1 MDAWVLAR
9 ICRALEKHWRDA
21 RIQGAWTDEAGRVVL
36 RMRAAGRTGF
46 LVLSPLGAAPGLAV
60 AGRRGPAPARP
71 PAIAA
76 YLRAHA
82 EGDRLRAIRPRPFER
97 VVTLDLDRGGRIVLD
112 LATRPGVVGAL
123 DPEGT
128 IRAVH
133 RPGAR
138 GPDPRWVPGAPLAF
152 RPPPRGRVPP
162 PEVSPEQVAA
172 WVEAGEPLHR
182 RVLGVGPHLARE
194 VAHRIRSGSAPG
206 TVWRELLAAYAAEG
220 PLWVHD
226 GVISVWELTHRP
238 EPGRRVDDPPEAA
251 AAWMEARLDA
261 EQRARAERS
270 EAAARAAFRRRLER
284 RIARIRADLEALPD
298 PEALRARADALACAL
313 HRVRPGVSEVRVPD
327 PGNPGAEIRIA
338 LDPSLSPA
346 RNLER
351 LYREAR
357 RAERAR
363 RIGRERLEAAL
374 AEMEASPPAE
384 GSGSGLS
391 VPSGAPRPFRRYVSS
406 DGWPIWVG
414 RNSRE
419 NDRLLREARPWDLWL
434 HVRDA
439 PGAHVLVRKPGR
451 EARCP
456 ERTLLEAAGLAAAH
470 SRRSAD
476 AAVEVM
482 VAEACRVRKPRGAG
496 PGQVVVS
503 GDRTVRV
510 RPGWGR
516 PEPVEGRG

>member
-9 ICRALEKHWRDA
+9 ICRALERGWGGA
-21 RIQGAWTDEAGRVVL
+21 RIQGAWTDGADRVVL
-36 RMRAAGRTGF
+36 RLRASGRTGF
-46 LVLSPLGAAPGLAV
+46 LVLSPLGAAPGLAM
-60 AGRRGPAPARP
+60 AGRRGTAPPRP

-82 EGDRLRAIRPRPFER
+82 EGGRLGAVRPQPFER
-97 VVTLDLDRGGRIVLD
+97 VVALDVDRGVRIVLD
-112 LATRPGVVGAL
+112 LAARPGVVGAL
-123 DPEGT
+123 DPDGR

-133 RPGAR
+133 QPEGRRPV
-138 GPDPRWVPGAPLAF
+138 PRWAPGKVFEFL
-152 RPPPRGRVPP
+152 PP
-162 PEVSPEQVAA
+162 PEERALPREVPPGRVAA

-182 RVLGVGPHLARE
+182 HILGLGPHLARE
-194 VAHRIRSGSAPG
+194 VAHRIRCGSPPER
-206 TVWRELLAAYAAEG
+206 VWGELLAAYGTDG

-226 GVISVWELTHRP
+226 GVLSVWELTHRSA
-238 EPGRRVDDPPEAA
+238 PGHRVDDPLGAA
-251 AAWMEARLDA
+251 AAWMEARLAA
-261 EQRARAERS
+261 EQRARAGRS
-270 EAAARAAFRRRLER
+270 EAAARAAVRRRLER
-284 RIARIRADLEALPD
+284 RIARIRADLDALPD
-298 PEALRARADALACAL
+298 PDALRERADALACAL
-313 HRVRPGVSEVRVPD
+313 HRVRPGASEVRVPD
-327 PGNPGAEIRIA
+327 PRNPASEIRIA

-363 RIGRERLEAAL
+363 RIAQERLEAAVQ
-374 AEMEASPPAE
+374 EMDAGPPVQGARDIPAPPA
-384 GSGSGLS
+384 
-391 VPSGAPRPFRRYVSS
+391 APRPFRRYVSP
-406 DGWPIWVG
+406 DGWSIWVG

-434 HVRDA
+434 HARDA

-456 ERTLLEAAGLAAAH
+456 ERTLLEAAGLAAAY
-470 SRRSAD
+470 SRRSAE

-482 VAEACRVRKPRGAG
+482 VAEAGRVRKPKGAG

-510 RPGWGR
+510 RPGWGNPR
-516 PEPVEGRG
+516 PVGDRG

>member
-9 ICRALEKHWRDA
+9 ICRVLEKEWGGS
-21 RIQGAWTDEAGRVVL
+21 RIQGAWTDKADRVVL
-36 RMRAAGRTGF
+36 RLRKAGRSGF
-46 LVLSPLGAAPGLAV
+46 LVLSPLGSAPGLAV
-60 AGRRGPAPARP
+60 AGRRRAAPPRP

-82 EGDRLRAIRPRPFER
+82 EGRRLVAVRPRPFER
-97 VVTLDLDRGGRIVLD
+97 VVTLDVGRGGRIVLD
-112 LATRPGVVGAL
+112 LAARPGVVGAL
-123 DPEGT
+123 DSEGR

-133 RPGAR
+133 RPG
-138 GPDPRWVPGAPLAF
+138 GKHPDPRWRPGGVLEF
-152 RPPPRGRVPP
+152 LPP
-162 PEVSPEQVAA
+162 PEERAQPREVPAATVAA
-172 WVEAGEPLHR
+172 WANDGEPLHR
-182 RVLGVGPHLARE
+182 RILGLGPHLARE
-194 VAHRIRSGSAPG
+194 VAHRIRCGGDPG
-206 TVWRELLAAYAAEG
+206 RIWGELLAAYGTDG
-220 PLWVHD
+220 PLWAYEDVL
-226 GVISVWELTHRP
+226 SVWELTHRP
-238 EPGRRVDDPPEAA
+238 FSGRCVADPLEAA

-270 EAAARAAFRRRLER
+270 QAAARTAFRRRLER
-284 RIARIRADLEALPD
+284 RIARIRADLDSLPD
-298 PEALRARADALACAL
+298 PEALRACADALACAL
-313 HRVRPGVSEVRVPD
+313 DRVRPGASEARVPDPRNPGSEVRV
-327 PGNPGAEIRIA
+327 A

-363 RIGRERLEAAL
+363 RIAGERLEAAL
-374 AEMEASPPAE
+374 REMDAGPPAE
-384 GSGSGLS
+384 GAEHR
-391 VPSGAPRPFRRYVSS
+391 APAAPGGQGPFRRYVSS

-434 HVRDA
+434 HARDA
-439 PGAHVLVRKPGR
+439 PGAHVLVRRPGR

-476 AAVEVM
+476 GAVEVM
-482 VAEACRVRKPRGAG
+482 VAEAGRVRRPKGAG

-510 RPGWGR
+510 RPGWGS
-516 PEPVEGRG
+516 PKPVEGRG